1 MAKYSRF
8 LRNWRRNSILVLETM
23 KKRTPEVKKKGV
35 GDKLHLFTS
44 KLALLSS
51 DLRQACGKILKL
63 CYFNKA
69 ESLRMICIYYIQFYN
84 FLKKN
89 FKLSSGN

>member
-44 KLALLSS
+44 KLAL
-51 DLRQACGKILKL
+51 
-63 CYFNKA
+63 
-69 ESLRMICIYYIQFYN
+69 
-84 FLKKN
+84 
-89 FKLSSGN
+89 